1 VRFLGNTAY
10 VVTFRQ
16 MDPLYVVDLSDP
28 TAPVVRGE
36 LKIPG
41 YSAYLHPAGEG
52 RLLGVGQDATDA
64 GGRLGAQVSLF
75 DVGDPANPL
84 RLSTAAL
91 GSYGTPVEWDHH
103 AFLYWPETGQLV
115 LPVDPNWCA
124 GITFEDAGST
134 DDGMSTG
141 AACEQGGAVVVQVQG
156 DSLAVQGRIAHTPHN
171 GDLYQAQIQR
181 SMVVAGRLVTVSPT
195 GVLVSDL
202 ATLGQLHWIPL
213 S

>member
-1 VRFLGNTAY
+1 
-10 VVTFRQ
+10 
-16 MDPLYVVDLSDP
+16 
-28 TAPVVRGE
+28 VVRGE

-52 RLLGVGQDATDA
+52 RLLGVGQDATDE

-75 DVGDPANPL
+75 DVRDPANPL

-103 AFLYWPETGQLV
+103 AFLYWPETAQLV

-124 GITFEDAGST
+124 DITFEDDGFSDDEST
-134 DDGMSTG
+134 E

-156 DSLAVQGRIAHTPHN
+156 DALAVQGRVAHTPRN
-171 GDLYQAQIQR
+171 GDFYEAQIQR
-181 SMVVAGRLVTVSPT
+181 SMVVAGRLVTVSAT